1 MSTAK
6 GTALVTGASS
16 GIGAAYA
23 RRLAAEGWDTVLVA
37 RRAQRLDDL
46 ARGLRAETSTTVE
59 TVVADLSAPDDL
71 ARVAGRAAGE
81 DIGFVLNNAGING
94 YGPFAALEPSL
105 LRKVLDV
112 NVLAV
117 TALAR
122 AAVPGMLARG
132 RGTLVNVASQL
143 AFAGSLPP
151 GPLPERAVYAGSKG
165 YVVTFTRT
173 LAAELSGSPPARPGA
188 VSGADRHR
196 VPPLTRRGPGPGAGT
211 DGARGGRNP
220 GGRGDRRVAGR
231 PRCRGGG
238 LRAGAAPVRT
248 GDLARTGG
256 TGAAYGVPPRPVK
269 APWPRPA
276 STGRLRAPRGVQG
289 PGAHSSTASVSVS

>member
-46 ARGLRAETSTTVE
+46 ARGLRAETGTTVE

-173 LAAELSGSPPARPGA
+173 LAAELSGSPLRVQVLCPGLTATEFHRSRGEDPVPGREPTVHEEGGTPVGEVVDASLAALDAGEVVCVPGLPRYAPVTSLERAELALRTASRPG
-188 VSGADRHR
+188 R
-196 VPPLTRRGPGPGAGT
+196 
-211 DGARGGRNP
+211 
-220 GGRGDRRVAGR
+220 
-231 PRCRGGG
+231 
-238 LRAGAAPVRT
+238 
-248 GDLARTGG
+248 
-256 TGAAYGVPPRPVK
+256 
-269 APWPRPA
+269 
-276 STGRLRAPRGVQG
+276 
-289 PGAHSSTASVSVS
+289 